1 MSFDVQQQSHCAL
14 RSIVAEKTRKVVVWT
29 GSGLSA
35 AAGLPTWAQFKA
47 CLVAQ
52 LREKASAVPANE
64 EKSRSIALRAENE
77 ANNWKAFQILKENLG
92 LSTYHATVRE
102 ALLSSTT
109 VECPEAYRLIWKLAP
124 AGIVN
129 LNLDRLATRALSEVS
144 PGRLPAEF
152 SGRNVNDY
160 IHVLKSPYPFIA
172 NLHGVADEASSWV
185 FTQSDLKGL
194 QKSDGYRA
202 FINACFAATT
212 TLFVGISTDD
222 RAVGGHLE
230 ALAEAGI
237 DVGPHYWLTDRED
250 SETDEWAER
259 SGIQLIHYDSRENHA
274 EVIEFF
280 EDVLRF
286 VPNEDPSPP
295 PVVFGDSTDKMDNE
309 AERPPSTS
317 SVLPD
322 AGRLLQLHAEE
333 IREILNIHVKE
344 EIMKD
349 ASPASYEKYD
359 EFAKSYD
366 QAIYRA
372 WYTSVKSPDNKLL
385 GFTLCEEIAR
395 GAFGRV
401 YRAIAPDGQ
410 EVAIKVLLED
420 VRRDPKLLGSFR
432 RGVRSMKYLRERE
445 VEGMV
450 AYQKAS
456 EIPAFVVM
464 DMIDGPTLSKAVE
477 ARQVDDWESILKIA
491 TEMTAVIRRAH
502 GIPERVLHR
511 DLRPSNIMF
520 EAFYSQPD
528 NWRVVVLDFDLSWH
542 EGAHEQS
549 VIHGASTGYLAPE
562 QIQIVLGASTR
573 HAAVDS
579 FGVGMTLYYLISG
592 ADPLPAQHLHHDW
605 SAVVKR
611 YALRRTCAAWVSLP
625 YRYARLIIRATLHKQ
640 ADRWDIAQI
649 NDELERLREALST
662 PDRVVSA
669 ELLAEEVTAR
679 CSSVEYTWDDDKAT
693 AVVQLESGLVARIS
707 GEETKRQL
715 VVALNWSSSGLQE
728 RKRVG
733 KWMRPATERCIA
745 KLKKAG
751 WEISGKNIQAP
762 ITISI
767 EATLPVEQA
776 AASLS
781 ATAEIISQVVEELTF
796 R

>member
-1 MSFDVQQQSHCAL
+1 MPFDIQQKSHRAL

-35 AAGLPTWAQFKA
+35 AAGLPTWAQLKA
-47 CLVAQ
+47 CLVTQ

-64 EKSRSIALRAENE
+64 EKLRSVALLAEKE
-77 ANNWKAFQILKENLG
+77 SSSWQAFQILRDHIG
-92 LSTYHATVRE
+92 RSTYHSTIRE
-102 ALLSSTT
+102 ALLSTTT
-109 VECPEAYRLIWKLAP
+109 VACPEAYRLIWRLAP

-129 LNLDRLATRALSEVS
+129 LNLDRLATKALGEVS

-152 SGRNVNDY
+152 SGRNVSDY
-160 IHVLKSPYPFIA
+160 IHVLKSPRPFIA

-185 FTQSDLKGL
+185 FAQSDLKGL
-194 QKSDGYRA
+194 QRSEGYRA

-212 TLFVGISTDD
+212 NLFVGISTDD

-237 DVGPHYWLTDRED
+237 DVDTHYWLTDRED

-259 SGIQLIHYDSRENHA
+259 AGIQLIHYDSQDNHA

-286 VPNEDPSPP
+286 VPDDGPSPP
-295 PVVFGDSTDKMDNE
+295 PVVPEYPMS
-309 AERPPSTS
+309 AS

-333 IREILNIHVKE
+333 IREILNAHVKD
-344 EIMKD
+344 IMKD
-349 ASPASYEKYD
+349 ESPASYEKYD

-372 WYTSVKSPDNKLL
+372 WYTSVTSPDNKLL

-401 YRAIAPDGQ
+401 YRATAPDGQ

-420 VRRDPKLLGSFR
+420 VRRNPKLLGSFR
-432 RGVRSMKYLRERE
+432 RGVRSMRFLRKRE

-450 AYQKAS
+450 AYQEAS

-464 DMIDGPTLSKAVE
+464 NLIDGPTLSEAVA
-477 ARQVDDWESILKIA
+477 ARQVDDWESVLKIA
-491 TEMTAVIRRAH
+491 TEMTGVIRRAH

-520 EAFYSQPD
+520 EEFYNRPD

-549 VIHGASTGYLAPE
+549 VVHGASMGYLAPE
-562 QIQIVLGASTR
+562 QMQIVPGASTR

-592 ADPLPAQHLHHDW
+592 TDPLPAQHQHRDW
-605 SAVVKR
+605 SAVVKQ
-611 YALRRTCAAWVSLP
+611 YALHRTCATWVSLP
-625 YRYARLIIRATLHKQ
+625 YRYARLIIRATKDKQ

-649 NDELERLREALST
+649 NDELGRLRDALST
-662 PDRVVSA
+662 PATVVSA
-669 ELLAEEVTAR
+669 ELLAEEITAR
-679 CSSVEYTWDDDKAT
+679 CHNVEYMWDDEKAT
-693 AVVQLESGLVARIS
+693 AVVQLESGLTVRIS
-707 GEETKRQL
+707 GEETKRRL
-715 VVALNWSSSGLQE
+715 VIALNWDSSGLQE

-733 KWMRPATERCIA
+733 KWMKPATERCIA
-745 KLKKAG
+745 RLRKAG
-751 WEISGKNIQAP
+751 WKISGSDIRAP
-762 ITISI
+762 IAIAI
-767 EATLPVEQA
+767 DATLSVEQA

-781 ATAEIISQVVEELTF
+781 TTAEVISQIVDELTF

>member
-14 RSIVAEKTRKVVVWT
+14 RSIVAEKTRKVVIWT
-29 GSGLSA
+29 GSGISA
-35 AAGLPTWAQFKA
+35 AAGLPTWAQLKA

-52 LREKASAVPANE
+52 LREKASTIPVNE
-64 EKSRSIALRAENE
+64 EKLRSIALLAEKE
-77 ANNWKAFQILKENLG
+77 SNNWQAFQILRDHIG
-92 LSTYHATVRE
+92 HSTYHSTIRE

-109 VECPEAYRLIWKLAP
+109 VACPEAYRLIWKLAP
-124 AGIVN
+124 AGVVN
-129 LNLDRLATRALSEVS
+129 LNLDRLATRALGEVS

-152 SGRNVNDY
+152 SGRNVSDY
-160 IHVLKSPYPFIA
+160 IHVLKSPRPFIA
-172 NLHGVADEASSWV
+172 NLHGVADEARSWV
-185 FTQSDLKGL
+185 FAQSDLKGL
-194 QKSDGYRA
+194 QKSDGYRS

-259 SGIQLIHYDSRENHA
+259 AGIQLIHYDSRDNHA

-286 VPNEDPSPP
+286 IPDDDPPPP
-295 PVVFGDSTDKMDNE
+295 PVVF
-309 AERPPSTS
+309 ERPLSTS

-322 AGRLLQLHAEE
+322 AGRLLQLDAEE
-333 IREILNIHVKE
+333 IREILNTHVKK
-344 EIMKD
+344 IMKGE
-349 ASPASYEKYD
+349 SSTSYEKYD

-372 WYTSVKSPDNKLL
+372 WYTSVTSPDNKLL

-401 YRAIAPDGQ
+401 YRAVAPDGQ

-420 VRRDPKLLGSFR
+420 IRRDPKLLGSFR

-464 DMIDGPTLSKAVE
+464 DMVDGPTLSEAVE

-502 GIPERVLHR
+502 GITERVLHR

-520 EAFYSQPD
+520 EEFYSQPEK
-528 NWRVVVLDFDLSWH
+528 WRVVVLDFDLSWH

-562 QIQIVLGASTR
+562 QIQIVPGASTR

-592 ADPLPAQHLHHDW
+592 TDPLPAQHQHHDW
-605 SAVVKR
+605 SATVKQF
-611 YALRRTCAAWVSLP
+611 ALRRPSSAWVSLP
-625 YRYARLIIRATLHKQ
+625 RRYARLVITATQDRQ

-649 NDELERLREALST
+649 NDELGRLQKALSA
-662 PDRVVSA
+662 PGRVVSA

-679 CSSVEYTWDDDKAT
+679 CRNVEYTWDDDKAT

-733 KWMRPATERCIA
+733 KWMGPATERCIA

-751 WEISGKNIQAP
+751 WRISGKNIQAP

-781 ATAEIISQVVEELTF
+781 ATAEVISQVVKELIF
-796 R
+796 K